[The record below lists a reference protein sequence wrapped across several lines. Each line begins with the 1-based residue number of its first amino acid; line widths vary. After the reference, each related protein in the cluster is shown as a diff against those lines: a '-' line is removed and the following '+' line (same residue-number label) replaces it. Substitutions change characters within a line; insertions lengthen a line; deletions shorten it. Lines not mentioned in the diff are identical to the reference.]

1 MTSYVRAMYDFSGEP
16 GSSELSIAAGDVLS
30 VTRSDVGE
38 GWWEGK
44 TPVARSGS
52 SPPPTWR

>member
-16 GSSELSIAAGDVLS
+16 GSSELSIIAGDILT

-44 TPVARSGS
+44 TVGAKLVCFQR
-52 SPPPTWR
+52 PTWR